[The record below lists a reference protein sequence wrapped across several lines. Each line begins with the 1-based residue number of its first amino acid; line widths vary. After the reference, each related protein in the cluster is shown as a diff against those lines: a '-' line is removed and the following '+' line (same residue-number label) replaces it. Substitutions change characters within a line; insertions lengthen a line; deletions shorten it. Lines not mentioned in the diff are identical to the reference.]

1 MNLAEVLEIVE
12 RVARFTGHPPN
23 LECWA
28 LERSREDLHALAV
41 LARQRAGL
49 HGGFELS
56 YVAPGGS
63 LEWRYWFRLSDP
75 AMPAPRAAGAVR
87 LRVSA
92 GVLDLLD
99 AYGRP
104 LPMAEARRHAVEE
117 GGVAKVQRR
126 PRGSGP

>member
-56 YVAPGGS
+56 YAAPGGS
-63 LEWRYWFRLSDP
+63 LEWRYWFRLSDA
-75 AMPAPRAAGAVR
+75 AMPAPRVAGAIR
-87 LRVSA
+87 LRVSV

-104 LPMAEARRHAVEE
+104 LPVAEARRHAEQE
-117 GGVAKVQRR
+117 AAAAAGRR
-126 PRGSGP
+126 PPRGSGR